1 MHKRSTLRG
10 CWRTEADWTFRENLA
25 FSQQSAMQHLC
36 QKSTMLL
43 HSYNPHALPLLRG
56 NSTASISAPPL
67 TLPKQYSTSSCI
79 ISIKPP
85 AQKGKISRISGK
97 TVAAN
102 SLQLHS
108 LFLHMK
114 TLLYLLQAFEQAST
128 SIMTLANK
136 NVSSLQA
143 CYTARE
149 RWEANWN

>member
-1 MHKRSTLRG
+1 
-10 CWRTEADWTFRENLA
+10 
-25 FSQQSAMQHLC
+25 MQHLC
-36 QKSTMLL
+36 QKSTMIL

-56 NSTASISAPPL
+56 KLNSTASISAPPL
-67 TLPKQYSTSSCI
+67 TLPEQYSTFSCI

-143 CYTARE
+143 CYTARK
-149 RWEANWN
+149 R